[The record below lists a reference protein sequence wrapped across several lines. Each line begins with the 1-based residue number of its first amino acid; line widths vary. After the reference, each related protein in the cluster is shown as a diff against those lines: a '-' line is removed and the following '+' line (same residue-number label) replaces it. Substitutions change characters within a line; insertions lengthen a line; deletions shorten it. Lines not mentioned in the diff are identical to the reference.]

1 MNDRAGM
8 VAVTGASG
16 FVGSH
21 LVDRLLAGGARVRC
35 LVRASSRLRWHD
47 PARVD
52 VARVDFEDEG
62 SLSAAVD
69 GCATLFHVAGATR
82 AGSAD
87 AYLHANEDITRRL
100 VRACRR
106 SGAAGERFVL
116 VSSLAAAGPSAPGRP
131 RTEDDPPAPVSPYG
145 RSKLAAEAALCEE
158 DALSWT
164 VVRPPAVYGPRDE
177 DFLKLIRMARAGW
190 VVRVGGPPQPISVI
204 HVLDLVEAIVRAAR
218 ESAAAGRVYFAAH
231 ARVTDFDEIAR
242 IAARSLGRERVRWV
256 AVPRALVG
264 TVGRLTGVANAL
276 AGRANPLPAD
286 RLRDVLA
293 PAWCCS
299 PSRIE
304 AEVGWTARVDLEEG
318 LADTVAWYRA
328 EGWL

>member
-1 MNDRAGM
+1 M

-16 FVGSH
+16 FIGSH
-21 LVDRLLAGGARVRC
+21 LVDRLLADGARVRC
-35 LVRASSRLRWHD
+35 LVRASSRMRWHD
-47 PARVD
+47 AERVD
-52 VARVDFEDEG
+52 VVRVDFEDEG
-62 SLSAAVD
+62 SLSAAVE
-69 GCATLFHVAGATR
+69 GCQAVFHVAGANR
-82 AGSAD
+82 VGNAA
-87 AYLHANEDITRRL
+87 AYRRANEDVTRRL

-106 SGAAGERFVL
+106 SGAADDRFVL

-145 RSKLAAEAALCEE
+145 RSKLAAETALRDEAA

-164 VVRPPAVYGPRDE
+164 IVRPSAVYGPRDE
-177 DFLKLIRMARAGW
+177 DFLKLLRMARAGW
-190 VVRVGGPPQPISVI
+190 VARAGGPPQPVSVI
-204 HVLDLVEAIVRAAR
+204 HVLDLVEAMVRAAR
-218 ESAAAGRVYFAAH
+218 ANAAAGRVYFAAH

-256 AVPRALVG
+256 TVPRALVG
-264 TVGRLTGVANAL
+264 AVGRLAGVANAL

-286 RLRDVLA
+286 RLRDLLA

-304 AEVGWTARVDLEEG
+304 TEVGWTARVDLEEG
-318 LADTVAWYRA
+318 LADTVTWYRA
-328 EGWL
+328 EGRL